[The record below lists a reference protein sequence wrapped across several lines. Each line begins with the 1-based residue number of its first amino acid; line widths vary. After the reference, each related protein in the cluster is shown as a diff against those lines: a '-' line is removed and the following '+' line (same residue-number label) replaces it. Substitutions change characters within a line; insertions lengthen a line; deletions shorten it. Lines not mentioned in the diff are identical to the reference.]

1 MNNLIKTYNFNKAEE
16 NLVYI
21 ETIKNKGMMKFTISG
36 LISKSISEGKD
47 RIYSTFKMNG
57 LKFPYGRVITNL
69 FPADIKKQG
78 THYDL
83 PIALS
88 ILANQGYIKYP
99 DDYLVCGELSLN
111 GDLVEIDNPIR
122 IINFCIKNDIK
133 NVIIPYGNYPYL
145 SLYEDINIYL
155 AKNIAQVME
164 HFNGKNDLIVN
175 KNFSIQENK
184 IETSINDILS
194 QKALIRALIISISG
208 NHSILIKGPV
218 GTGKTFSIKSIKSLF
233 SKLNSKDSLILSDIL
248 TRFYETNTFT
258 SYPQII
264 YPKNNI
270 NVNEL
275 FGNNKKVG
283 TYTMS
288 NFGFLVFDELNKFNK
303 NVIDKLKSFLDFDEV
318 IKFNKKMYYE
328 YPIKSTVITTMNTC
342 PCGNYGTEE
351 KCICTQKEI
360 QNFNKKI
367 DKALLDRFNIKITVT
382 SAKKISNSNS
392 EKYNIEDIKNS
403 IEKAKIRQYHRYNSD
418 ITTNGSLNNFQI
430 KKYINVSE
438 NINNLLEMLKQKYNL
453 SQRSVDNILK
463 VARTIADYEGN
474 QEIEEEY
481 IFEALNY
488 IK

>member
-1 MNNLIKTYNFNKAEE
+1 MKNLIKTYNFNKTEE

-21 ETIKNKGMMKFTISG
+21 ETIKNKGMIKFTISG

-88 ILANQGYIKYP
+88 ILVNQGYLKYP
-99 DDYLVCGELSLN
+99 GDYLVCGELSLN

-122 IINFCIKNDIK
+122 IINFCLKNNIK
-133 NVIIPYGNYPYL
+133 NVIMPYGDYPYL
-145 SLYEDINIYL
+145 SLYKDINIYM
-155 AKNIAQVME
+155 ARNISEVIN
-164 HFNGKNDLIVN
+164 HFNGKNNLLFN
-175 KNFSIQENK
+175 KNFVINENI

-233 SKLNSKDSLILSDIL
+233 LKLNSKESLILSDIL
-248 TRFYETNTFT
+248 TRFYKSNTFT

-264 YPKNNI
+264 YPKNNVS
-270 NVNEL
+270 VNEL
-275 FGNNKKVG
+275 FGNERKIG
-283 TYTMS
+283 TCTMS
-288 NFGFLVFDELNKFNK
+288 NFGFLVFDELNTFNK
-303 NVIDKLKSFLDFDEV
+303 NIIDKLKSLLDFDEV
-318 IKFNKKMYYE
+318 IKFNKKIYYE
-328 YPIKSTVITTMNTC
+328 YPVKSTIIATMNPC
-342 PCGNYGTEE
+342 PCGNYGTDS
-351 KCICTQKEI
+351 KCICTEKEI
-360 QNFNKKI
+360 QNYIKKI
-367 DKALLDRFNIKITVT
+367 DKALLDRFNIKLTVT
-382 SAKKISNSNS
+382 SSKNISNVNS
-392 EKYNIEDIKNS
+392 EKYDIEIIKSKIYN
-403 IEKAKIRQYHRYNSD
+403 AKKIQLRRYDSD
-418 ITTNGSLNNFQI
+418 IITNGSLKNYQI

-463 VARTIADYEGN
+463 VSRTIADYEGHE
-474 QEIEEEY
+474 EILEEFV
-481 IFEALNY
+481 FEALSY

>member
-1 MNNLIKTYNFNKAEE
+1 MNNLIKTYNFNKTEE

-36 LISKSISEGKD
+36 LISKIISEGKD

-111 GDLVEIDNPIR
+111 GDLVEIYNPIR

-145 SLYEDINIYL
+145 SLYEDINIYM
-155 AKNIAQVME
+155 AKNIAQVID
-164 HFNGKNDLIVN
+164 HFNFKNDLMIN
-175 KNFSIQENK
+175 NNFNFQENK

-275 FGNNKKVG
+275 FGNNKKIG

-288 NFGFLVFDELNKFNK
+288 NFGFLVFDELNTFNK
-303 NVIDKLKSFLDFDEV
+303 NVIEKLKSFLDFDDV

-328 YPIKSTVITTMNTC
+328 YPVKSTVISSINPC
-342 PCGNYGTEE
+342 PCGHFGTEE
-351 KCICTQKEI
+351 KCICTQREI
-360 QNFNKKI
+360 LNHNKKI
-367 DKALLDRFNIKITVT
+367 DKALLDRFNMKITVT
-382 SAKKISNSNS
+382 SSKKISNNNHD
-392 EKYNIEDIKNS
+392 EYDIKNIKEK
-403 IEKAKIRQYHRYNSD
+403 IEKAKIKQYERYGSD
-418 ITTNGSLNNFQI
+418 IITNGNLNNFQI

-438 NINNLLEMLKQKYNL
+438 NINNLLEMFKQKYNL

-463 VARTIADYEGN
+463 VARTIADYEGSE
-474 QEIEEEY
+474 EIEEEY

-488 IK
+488 VK

>member
-1 MNNLIKTYNFNKAEE
+1 MKNLIKTYNFNKTEE

-21 ETIKNKGMMKFTISG
+21 ETIKNKGMIKFTISG

-83 PIALS
+83 PIAIS
-88 ILANQGYIKYP
+88 ILVNQGYIKYP
-99 DDYLVCGELSLN
+99 GDYLVCGELSLN

-122 IINFCIKNDIK
+122 IINFCLKNNIK
-133 NVIIPYGNYPYL
+133 NVIMPYGDYPYL
-145 SLYEDINIYL
+145 SLYKDINIYM
-155 AKNIAQVME
+155 ARNISEVIN
-164 HFNGKNDLIVN
+164 HFNGKNNLLFN
-175 KNFSIQENK
+175 KNFVINENI

-233 SKLNSKDSLILSDIL
+233 LKLNSKESLILSDIL
-248 TRFYETNTFT
+248 TRFYKSNTFT

-264 YPKNNI
+264 YPKNNVS
-270 NVNEL
+270 VNEL
-275 FGNNKKVG
+275 FGNERKIG
-283 TYTMS
+283 TCTMS
-288 NFGFLVFDELNKFNK
+288 NFGFLVFDELNTFNK
-303 NVIDKLKSFLDFDEV
+303 NIIDKLKSLLDFDEV
-318 IKFNKKMYYE
+318 IKFNKKIYYE
-328 YPIKSTVITTMNTC
+328 YPVKSTIIATMNPC
-342 PCGNYGTEE
+342 PCGNYGTDS
-351 KCICTQKEI
+351 KCICTEKEI
-360 QNFNKKI
+360 QNYIKKI
-367 DKALLDRFNIKITVT
+367 DKALLDRFNIKLTVT
-382 SAKKISNSNS
+382 SSKNISNVNS
-392 EKYNIEDIKNS
+392 EKYDIEIIKSKIDN
-403 IEKAKIRQYHRYNSD
+403 AKKIQLRRYDSD
-418 ITTNGSLNNFQI
+418 IITNGSLKNYQI

-463 VARTIADYEGN
+463 VSRTIADYEGHE
-474 QEIEEEY
+474 EILEEY
-481 IFEALNY
+481 VFEALNY

>member
-1 MNNLIKTYNFNKAEE
+1 MKNLIKTYNFNKTEE

-21 ETIKNKGMMKFTISG
+21 ETIKNKGMIKFTISG

-88 ILANQGYIKYP
+88 ILVNQGYLKYP
-99 DDYLVCGELSLN
+99 GDYLVCGELSLN

-122 IINFCIKNDIK
+122 IINFCLKNNIK
-133 NVIIPYGNYPYL
+133 NVIMPYGDYPYL
-145 SLYEDINIYL
+145 SLYKDINIYM
-155 AKNIAQVME
+155 ARNISEVIN
-164 HFNGKNDLIVN
+164 HFNGKNNLLFN
-175 KNFSIQENK
+175 KNFVINENI

-233 SKLNSKDSLILSDIL
+233 LKLNSKESLILSDIL
-248 TRFYETNTFT
+248 TRFYKSNTFT

-264 YPKNNI
+264 YPKNNVS
-270 NVNEL
+270 VNEL
-275 FGNNKKVG
+275 FGNERKIG
-283 TYTMS
+283 TCTMS
-288 NFGFLVFDELNKFNK
+288 NFGFLVFDELNTFNK
-303 NVIDKLKSFLDFDEV
+303 NIIDKLKSLLDFDEV
-318 IKFNKKMYYE
+318 IKFNKKIYYE
-328 YPIKSTVITTMNTC
+328 YPVKSTIIATMNPC
-342 PCGNYGTEE
+342 PCGNYGTDS
-351 KCICTQKEI
+351 KCICTEKEI
-360 QNFNKKI
+360 QNYIKKI
-367 DKALLDRFNIKITVT
+367 DKALLDRFNIKLTVT
-382 SAKKISNSNS
+382 SSKNISNVNS
-392 EKYNIEDIKNS
+392 EKYDIEIIKSKIDN
-403 IEKAKIRQYHRYNSD
+403 AKKIQLRRYDSD
-418 ITTNGSLNNFQI
+418 IITNGSLKNYQI

-463 VARTIADYEGN
+463 VSRTIADYEGHE
-474 QEIEEEY
+474 EILEEY
-481 IFEALNY
+481 VFEALNY

>member
-1 MNNLIKTYNFNKAEE
+1 MKNLIKTYNFNKTEE

-21 ETIKNKGMMKFTISG
+21 ETIKNKGMIKFTISG

-88 ILANQGYIKYP
+88 ILVNQGYLKYP
-99 DDYLVCGELSLN
+99 GDYLVCGELSLN

-122 IINFCIKNDIK
+122 IINFCHKNNIK
-133 NVIIPYGNYPYL
+133 NVIMPYGDYPYL
-145 SLYEDINIYL
+145 SLYKDINIYM
-155 AKNIAQVME
+155 ARNISEVIN
-164 HFNGKNDLIVN
+164 HFNGKNNLLFN
-175 KNFSIQENK
+175 KNFVINENI

-233 SKLNSKDSLILSDIL
+233 LKLNSKESLILSDIL
-248 TRFYETNTFT
+248 TRFYKSNTFT

-264 YPKNNI
+264 YPKNNVS
-270 NVNEL
+270 VNEL
-275 FGNNKKVG
+275 FGNERKIG
-283 TYTMS
+283 TCTMS
-288 NFGFLVFDELNKFNK
+288 NFGFLVFDELNTFNK
-303 NVIDKLKSFLDFDEV
+303 NIIDKLKSLLDFDEV
-318 IKFNKKMYYE
+318 IKFNKKIYYE
-328 YPIKSTVITTMNTC
+328 YPVKSTIIATMNPC
-342 PCGNYGTEE
+342 PCGNYGTDS
-351 KCICTQKEI
+351 KCICTEKEI
-360 QNFNKKI
+360 QNYIKKI
-367 DKALLDRFNIKITVT
+367 DKALLDRFNIKLTVT
-382 SAKKISNSNS
+382 SSKNISNVNS
-392 EKYNIEDIKNS
+392 EKYDIEIIKSKIDN
-403 IEKAKIRQYHRYNSD
+403 AKKIQLRRYDSD
-418 ITTNGSLNNFQI
+418 IITNGSLKNYQI

-463 VARTIADYEGN
+463 VSRTIADYEGHE
-474 QEIEEEY
+474 EILEEFV
-481 IFEALNY
+481 FEALNY

>member
-1 MNNLIKTYNFNKAEE
+1 MKNLIKTYNFNKTEE

-21 ETIKNKGMMKFTISG
+21 ETIKNKGMIKFTISG

-83 PIALS
+83 PIAIS
-88 ILANQGYIKYP
+88 ILVNQGYIKYP
-99 DDYLVCGELSLN
+99 GDYLVCGELSLN

-122 IINFCIKNDIK
+122 IINFCLKNNIK
-133 NVIIPYGNYPYL
+133 NVIMPYGDYPYL
-145 SLYEDINIYL
+145 SLYKDINIYM
-155 AKNIAQVME
+155 ARNISEVIN
-164 HFNGKNDLIVN
+164 HFNGKNNLLFN
-175 KNFSIQENK
+175 KNFVINENL

-233 SKLNSKDSLILSDIL
+233 SKLNSKESLILSDIL
-248 TRFYETNTFT
+248 TRFYKSNTFT

-264 YPKNNI
+264 YPKNNVSI
-270 NVNEL
+270 NEL
-275 FGNNKKVG
+275 FGNERKIG
-283 TYTMS
+283 TCTMS
-288 NFGFLVFDELNKFNK
+288 NFGFLVFDELNTFNK
-303 NVIDKLKSFLDFDEV
+303 NIIDKLKSLLDFDEV
-318 IKFNKKMYYE
+318 IKFNKKIYYE
-328 YPIKSTVITTMNTC
+328 YPVKSTIIATMNPC
-342 PCGNYGTEE
+342 PCGNYGTDS
-351 KCICTQKEI
+351 KCICTEKEI
-360 QNFNKKI
+360 QNYIKKI
-367 DKALLDRFNIKITVT
+367 DNALLDRFNIKLTVT
-382 SAKKISNSNS
+382 SSKNISNVNS
-392 EKYNIEDIKNS
+392 EKYDIEIIKSKIDN
-403 IEKAKIRQYHRYNSD
+403 AKKIQLRRYDSD
-418 ITTNGSLNNFQI
+418 IITNGSLKNYQI

-463 VARTIADYEGN
+463 VSRTIADYEGHE
-474 QEIEEEY
+474 EILEEY
-481 IFEALNY
+481 VFEALNY